1 MLHETLQACLEEKM
15 NVSVVNIPQI
25 KPLPKE
31 EIIREAKA
39 TGGAVVVE
47 EHSYIGGLAESISS
61 LLSENYPIPIKKVCV
76 DDIFPVS
83 IRTEEQNVYE
93 KFGISTRQIKKA
105 VKLIIDQRRK

>member
-1 MLHETLQACLEEKM
+1 MLHETLQACKGEKM
-15 NVSVVNIPQI
+15 NVSIVNIPQI

-31 EIIREAKA
+31 QIINEVKK

-61 LLSENYPIPIKKVCV
+61 LLSENYPIPIKKICI

-83 IRTEEQNVYE
+83 IRMEEQNVYE
-93 KFGISTRQIKKA
+93 KFGISTHQIKEA
-105 VKLIIDQRRK
+105 AKLIISQR